1 VFEDTAGSVILPML
15 SATEIA
21 ILHDRWTGEWHA
33 ELPESPSDAGD
44 DFLHTVFANHLSN
57 FHIWHA
63 EDEARLENA
72 DDGRVVAAKRTI
84 DRENQKRNDLAER
97 CDSLLL
103 EYLSK
108 LGTQNAGAELHT
120 ETPGMI
126 IDRLSILSLKLFH
139 TAEEVY
145 RLGAPAGHAERN
157 RERHH
162 ILVEQCDD
170 LVKGLDRLW
179 QQIVAGKR
187 RFKQYRQLKMYNDP
201 TLNPMFYTRHE

>member
-1 VFEDTAGSVILPML
+1 ML

-33 ELPESPSDAGD
+33 ELPEAANESDNE
-44 DFLHTVFANHLSN
+44 FLQNVFANHLAN
-57 FHIWHA
+57 FTIWHA
-63 EDEARLENA
+63 EDEARLPEA
-72 DDGRVVAAKRTI
+72 SDHHVARTKRTI
-84 DRENQKRNDLAER
+84 DLQNQRRNDFVELCDTILLDYLER
-97 CDSLLL
+97 RQLPNP
-103 EYLSK
+103 
-108 LGTQNAGAELHT
+108 QAELHT
-120 ETPGMI
+120 ETPGLI

-145 RLGAPAGHAERN
+145 RLDAPPGHAERN

-179 QQIVAGKR
+179 RQVLAGER
-187 RFKQYRQLKMYNDP
+187 RFRQYRQLKMYNDP
-201 TLNPMFYTRHE
+201 TLNPVLYMQPG

>member
-1 VFEDTAGSVILPML
+1 ML

-33 ELPESPSDAGD
+33 ELPRDVEVSDC
-44 DFLHTVFANHLSN
+44 DFLHTVFANHLAN

-63 EDEARLENA
+63 EDEARLTEAN
-72 DDGRVVAAKRTI
+72 DHRVARAKRTI
-84 DRENQKRNDLAER
+84 DRENQRRNDFAEL
-97 CDSLLL
+97 CDTILLDYL
-103 EYLSK
+103 ERHGLPNPK
-108 LGTQNAGAELHT
+108 AELHT
-120 ETPGMI
+120 ETPGLM

-145 RLGAPAGHAERN
+145 RLDAPPGHAERN

-162 ILVEQCDD
+162 VLIDQCDD
-170 LVKGLDRLW
+170 LVKGLDRMW
-179 QQIVAGKR
+179 QQVLAGER

-201 TLNPMFYTRHE
+201 TLNPVLYMQHG

>member
-1 VFEDTAGSVILPML
+1 MV

-33 ELPESPSDAGD
+33 ELPQAVDESGH
-44 DFLHTVFANHLSN
+44 DFLQTVFANHLAN

-63 EDEARLENA
+63 EDEARLP
-72 DDGRVVAAKRTI
+72 DSSDQRVVLSKRTI
-84 DRENQKRNDLAER
+84 DRENQRRNDFAEL
-97 CDSLLL
+97 CDTILLDYL
-103 EYLSK
+103 ERHMLP
-108 LGTQNAGAELHT
+108 NPEAELHT
-120 ETPGMI
+120 ETPGLI

-145 RLGAPAGHAERN
+145 RLDAPAGHSERN

-162 ILVEQCDD
+162 ILIEQCDD

-179 QQIVAGKR
+179 RQVLTGER

-201 TLNPMFYTRHE
+201 TLNPALYMQHR